1 MAKINLRSRLFLS
14 HLLVLIV
21 GVSSL
26 VIIGKLSSPRYFVF
40 YLEELQARNFTMNY
54 AVRTYLIDGFEAAWN
69 HSTFWAVITGAGTA
83 GGLSYWMSQRIVENL
98 TQMEE
103 ITQRFAAGDLAERL
117 PASDIPEI
125 NRLSASFNR
134 MAASLAGVE
143 ERRREIIG
151 DLTHELRTP
160 LTIVQGYLEELAE
173 EKIAPSP
180 EIYTRLMRETKRLQR
195 LVNDVQELSKAEA
208 GYLPIN
214 LQPALVY
221 PLLNSL
227 VERFRD
233 QLITTDPAIIL
244 DCSPHIP
251 PVLADI
257 DRLEQVLVNLLGNA
271 LNYTQS
277 GRITLQINLENR
289 SMSFAIIDTGLG
301 IAPEELPYI
310 FDRFWRGTKAVELNH
325 RGTGVGL
332 AICRRLIELQG
343 GEIQVT
349 SHLGY
354 GSTFRFSLPLA

>member
-1 MAKINLRSRLFLS
+1 
-14 HLLVLIV
+14 
-21 GVSSL
+21 
-26 VIIGKLSSPRYFVF
+26 
-40 YLEELQARNFTMNY
+40 
-54 AVRTYLIDGFEAAWN
+54 
-69 HSTFWAVITGAGTA
+69 
-83 GGLSYWMSQRIVENL
+83 
-98 TQMEE
+98 
-103 ITQRFAAGDLAERL
+103 
-117 PASDIPEI
+117 
-125 NRLSASFNR
+125 
-134 MAASLAGVE
+134 
-143 ERRREIIG
+143 
-151 DLTHELRTP
+151 LTHELRTP

>member
-1 MAKINLRSRLFLS
+1 MPKINLRSRLFLS
-14 HLLVLIV
+14 HILVLIV

-26 VIIGKLSSPRYFVF
+26 VIIGKLSSPRYFVL
-40 YLEELQARNFTMNY
+40 YLEQLQAQNFTISY
-54 AVRTYLIDGFEAAWN
+54 PVRTYLIDGFEAAWN
-69 HSTFWAVITGAGTA
+69 HSTFWAVITGGGTA
-83 GGLSYWMSQRIVENL
+83 GLLSYWISQRIIKNL
-98 TQMEE
+98 TQMEK

-117 PASDIPEI
+117 PPSEIPEI
-125 NRLSASFNR
+125 NRLSSSFNR

-208 GYLPIN
+208 GHLPID
-214 LQPALVY
+214 LQPVTVY
-221 PLLNSL
+221 PLLSSL
-227 VERFRD
+227 VERFQD
-233 QLITTDPAIIL
+233 QLMTTDPAIIL
-244 DCSPHIP
+244 DCSLQLP

-271 LNYTQS
+271 LNYTKS
-277 GRITLQINLENR
+277 GKITLQVGLANR
-289 SMSFAIIDTGLG
+289 SMDFAVIDTGLG

-325 RGTGVGL
+325 RGTGIGL
-332 AICRRLIELQG
+332 AICRRLVELQG
-343 GEIQVT
+343 GELKVT
-349 SHLGY
+349 SQQGT
-354 GSTFRFSLPLA
+354 GSTFWFSLPLA

>member
-1 MAKINLRSRLFLS
+1 MPKIDLRSRLFLS

-40 YLEELQARNFTMNY
+40 YLEELQARNYTINY

-69 HSTFWAVITGAGTA
+69 HSTFWAVIAGSGAA
-83 GGLSYWMSQRIVENL
+83 GGLSYWMSQRIVKNL
-98 TQMEE
+98 TQMEN

-117 PASDIPEI
+117 PTSEIPEI
-125 NRLSASFNR
+125 HRLSMSFNR

-160 LTIVQGYLEELAE
+160 LTVVQGYLEELAD
-173 EKIAPSP
+173 EKIPPTP
-180 EIYTRLMRETKRLQR
+180 EIYTRLLRETQRLQR

-208 GYLPIN
+208 GYLPID
-214 LQPALVY
+214 LQPVQVY

-233 QLITTDPAIIL
+233 QLINDEPMIIL
-244 DCSPHIP
+244 DCSPHLP

-271 LNYTQS
+271 LNYTRS
-277 GRITLQINLENR
+277 GKITIQTSLENR
-289 SMSFAIIDTGLG
+289 SVYFAIIDTGLG
-301 IAPEELPYI
+301 IAPEDLPHI
-310 FDRFWRGTKAVELNH
+310 FDRFWRGTAASELNY
-325 RGTGVGL
+325 RGTGIGL

-343 GEIQVT
+343 GEISVT
-349 SHLGY
+349 SQLGQ
-354 GSTFRFSLPLA
+354 GSTFQFHLPLA